1 MNSNKYTAGL
11 VFFIPLLLSA
21 MASETAWA
29 VPITMPVGSTVWMEL
44 SANACDSDGDADCL
58 GSNQLGANPPNGIP
72 LTTFNEGNGT
82 WVTGFAEA
90 YPNQARSYL
99 SSYSGSFMYISML
112 DTYTVHGTAS
122 SPFNITVHLG
132 VTGTAASI
140 VTGPF
145 HQLNTA
151 SVQVE
156 IGTWNP
162 STASGFGEQF
172 RVTPF
177 SALAVATQSF
187 TTQVLASPFSHAV
200 NVSTSYTTSVG
211 IGDVF
216 DLAYGINSALG
227 IGTIDLL
234 NTAVI
239 SFDLPQGVYLTSAQG
254 GTFGAPVP
262 VPVAAWL
269 FASGLVGLIAVPRQ
283 KLGNH

>member
-1 MNSNKYTAGL
+1 MKSYNHTPKR
-11 VFFIPLLLSA
+11 VFVISLLLGA

-29 VPITMPVGSTVWMEL
+29 VPVTMPDGSTVWMEL

-112 DTYTVHGTAS
+112 DSYTVHGTAAG
-122 SPFNITVHLG
+122 PFNITVHLD
-132 VTGTAASI
+132 VTGTAASV
-140 VTGPF
+140 VTGPW

-151 SVQVE
+151 SVQLE

-162 STASGFGEQF
+162 STAPALGEQF

-177 SALAVATQSF
+177 DASTLATQGF
-187 TTQVLASPFSHAV
+187 ATQVAATPFSHAV
-200 NVSTSYTTSVG
+200 NVSASHTRSVG
-211 IGDVF
+211 VGDVF

-227 IGTIDLL
+227 IGTLDLL

-262 VPVAAWL
+262 VPAVAWL
-269 FASGLVGLIAVPRQ
+269 FVSGLVGLIAVPRQ
-283 KLGNH
+283 KRH

>member
-1 MNSNKYTAGL
+1 MKSCNHTTGR
-11 VFFIPLLLSA
+11 VFVISLLLGVV
-21 MASETAWA
+21 ASETAWA
-29 VPITMPVGSTVWMEL
+29 VPITMPAGSTVWMEL

-58 GSNQLGANPPNGIP
+58 GSNQLGPNPPNGIP

-99 SSYSGSFMYISML
+99 SSYSGSFMNISLL
-112 DTYTVHGTAS
+112 DTYTVHGTAAG
-122 SPFNITVHLG
+122 PFNITVHLG
-132 VTGTAASI
+132 ATGTAASV
-140 VTGPF
+140 VTGPW

-162 STASGFGEQF
+162 STDPGLGEQF

-177 SALAVATQSF
+177 DANLNSATQLF
-187 TTQVLASPFSHAV
+187 TTQVSASPFSYSV
-200 NVSTSYTTSVG
+200 NVSTSYTRSVG

-239 SFDLPQGVYLTSAQG
+239 SFDLPQGVYLTSTQG

-262 VPVAAWL
+262 VPAAAWL
-269 FASGLVGLIAVPRQ
+269 FASGLVGLIAVHRQ
-283 KLGNH
+283 KRH